1 MGLIGSWDT
10 HARTYT
16 PPNPLSFIMKE
27 VEMGRGKNK
36 KGGREREREKRG
48 ERREG
53 GRGGRDER
61 KEGERQRCRSR

>member
-10 HARTYT
+10 HTRTYT

-27 VEMGRGKNK
+27 VEMGRGKEK
-36 KGGREREREKRG
+36 KREKCS
-48 ERREG
+48 ERRDR

-61 KEGERQRCRSR
+61 KEGEKAEMQVKIKG

>member
-27 VEMGRGKNK
+27 VEMGRGKKK
-36 KGGREREREKRG
+36 KGGRERDREKLR
-48 ERREG
+48 
-53 GRGGRDER
+53 
-61 KEGERQRCRSR
+61 